1 MLRQFSHGHQAVIYA
16 RVSISSQ
23 MVENQIAELR
33 EAPMRNGWHVALELS
48 ECGISGS
55 KGRDQRPA
63 FNDLIHRATRREF
76 DIVMVWAL
84 SAWDARSSSCYGWD
98 GRCQPGACVSRC
110 VRRNLT

>member
-1 MLRQFSHGHQAVIYA
+1 MLSQGLRAVIYA
-16 RVSISSQ
+16 RASTSSQ
-23 MVENQIAELR
+23 TVQSQFAQLR
-33 EAPMRNGWHVALELS
+33 GVAMQNGWRITLELADN
-48 ECGISGS
+48 GISGS